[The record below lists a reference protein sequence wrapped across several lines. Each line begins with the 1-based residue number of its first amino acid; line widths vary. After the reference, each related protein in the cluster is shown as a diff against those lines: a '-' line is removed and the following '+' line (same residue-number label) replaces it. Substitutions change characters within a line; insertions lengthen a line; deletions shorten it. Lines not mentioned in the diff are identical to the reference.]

1 MLKPDNALNRLS
13 LKIAFTIYIFFL
25 KLLYFSY
32 IIHVSTD
39 ETKPCMH
46 SQIKRLDFIKI
57 LSDLWLGRMSEYAS
71 TYVGLGSVG
80 REHPWHNELSF
91 GCLSIC
97 GQCKVIFSVGT
108 AWLWPRRACPSKL
121 CFFGVAQLV
130 FPWSN
135 LVELKLELPFRVDG
149 VMTIYEGELRTSLL
163 LPVFIDKTNIVLL
176 RLLVLFLWLYM
187 LTGSVFFVSMVNLI

>member
-1 MLKPDNALNRLS
+1 MARQ
-13 LKIAFTIYIFFL
+13 
-25 KLLYFSY
+25 
-32 IIHVSTD
+32 D
-39 ETKPCMH
+39 EWICKHIC
-46 SQIKRLDFIKI
+46 
-57 LSDLWLGRMSEYAS
+57 
-71 TYVGLGSVG
+71 GLGKR

-91 GCLSIC
+91 CCLSIC
-97 GQCKVIFSVGT
+97 GT

-135 LVELKLELPFRVDG
+135 LIELKLELPFRVDG